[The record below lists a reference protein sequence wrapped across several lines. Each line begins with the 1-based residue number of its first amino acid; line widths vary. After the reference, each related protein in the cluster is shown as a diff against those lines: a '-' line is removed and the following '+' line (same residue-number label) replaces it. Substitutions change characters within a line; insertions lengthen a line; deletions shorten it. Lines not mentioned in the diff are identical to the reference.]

1 MAQIPRSRASLSNAT
16 IWHNRYLQQAGWTA
30 QSRMY
35 LYQKA
40 GLTSASR
47 VLEPGCGTGA
57 ILADCPASSLF
68 GLDWDITG
76 LRVAHRTVPHA
87 RLTCGNGMNLPYPP
101 GVFDACICHFYLLWV
116 EGEIAIIEMCRVT
129 RPGGVVIALAEP
141 DYGGRIDRPIELA
154 ELGRL
159 QGKALEQQGADPM
172 TGRKL
177 AKMFTLAGL
186 KNITTGV
193 MGGEWNQRPLDA
205 AWEQEW
211 AALEHD
217 LGDSLGQ
224 QRFEELRR
232 LDAAAWAHGER
243 ILFVPTFYAIGFV
256 PEEKGS

>member
-1 MAQIPRSRASLSNAT
+1 MAQIPRSRASLSNLT
-16 IWHNRYLQQAGWTA
+16 VWHNRYLQQAGWTA
-30 QSRMY
+30 QIRMY

-57 ILADCPASSLF
+57 ILVDCPTSCLF
-68 GLDWDITG
+68 GLDWDMG
-76 LRVAHRTVPHA
+76 SLRLAHRTVPHA
-87 RLTCGNGMNLPYPP
+87 RLACGNGMKLPYRA
-101 GVFDACICHFYLLWV
+101 GFFDACICHFYLLWV
-116 EGEIAIIEMCRVT
+116 DAEIAIKEMYRVT

-159 QGKALEQQGADPM
+159 QGKALEQQGADPL
-172 TGRKL
+172 TGRML
-177 AKMFTLAGL
+177 ATLFTQAGL
-186 KNITTGV
+186 ENITTGV
-193 MGGEWNQRPLDA
+193 MGGEWNQRPLDEG
-205 AWEQEW
+205 WEQEW

-217 LGDSLGQ
+217 LGDSLGR

-232 LDAAAWAHGER
+232 LDAAAWTHGER

-256 PEEKGS
+256 PQS